1 MFGVRAFLPPNLHQI
16 VQAQDPGQ
24 TEYIWSPMS
33 PSVCFKNA
41 LNHSIVVLIKRY
53 PKVGWVFGVVMV
65 TSQPHNFQVSRKLL
79 IGSRISVLLQNIPP
93 FSKGGQ
99 RWQHWAAKQLK
110 CWVNKLFAKL
120 QYSAPLPYLWIQM
133 ASVGRYLPEYT
144 SYFAPIT
151 HTLGC
156 EKIPCAVIYIVRAK
170 SISMQCWKILL
181 PVQQNAFKISWF
193 PVGRLE

>member
-1 MFGVRAFLPPNLHQI
+1 MFGVQAFLPPNLHQI
-16 VQAQDPGQ
+16 VPQDPGQ
-24 TEYIWSPMS
+24 TESIWSPICLLQKC
-33 PSVCFKNA
+33 PHHSVVIQKILKGGF
-41 LNHSIVVLIKRY
+41 SIWRI
-53 PKVGWVFGVVMV
+53 
-65 TSQPHNFQVSRKLL
+65 QAHNFQVSRKLP

-99 RWQHWAAKQLK
+99 QWQHWAAKQLK

-181 PVQQNAFKISWF
+181 LVQQNAFKISWF